1 TAGGV
6 VVAALLFGAL
16 LTGTSQRNL
25 DPTVFDPNLAQYL
38 TYMIQGLIV
47 LLVSTDVIALRVL
60 RSGRGIAVGLRRRPR
75 DQAAQTGGE
84 V

>member
-1 TAGGV
+1 MA
-6 VVAALLFGAL
+6 AALLFGAL

-60 RSGRGIAVGLRRRPR
+60 
-75 DQAAQTGGE
+75 QAAGAASRSA
-84 V
+84 